1 MKPHEH
7 VKENQRLRGR
17 DFQEVRKLCNSAK
30 LTNMFQYRTVPIRK
44 CSLPQRHVL
53 LVIVTQVTT
62 STRASRS
69 PEWVDL
75 QENGTPDCFS
85 NGA

>member
-17 DFQEVRKLCNSAK
+17 GFQEARKLCNDAE
-30 LTNMFQYRTVPIRK
+30 LTNMFQCGTVPIRK
-44 CSLPQRHVL
+44 CPFHSGTAL

-75 QENGTPDCFS
+75 LENSTPDRFS